1 MVESRLLASDA
12 WPGGGGFDETDMMRG
27 DSNESSLMKQQY
39 RSKKYL
45 FRSMMSSKQA
55 RPQYAHLQ

>member
-1 MVESRLLASDA
+1 MTPRAIVIV
-12 WPGGGGFDETDMMRG
+12 GGGGFDETDMMCG

-55 RPQYAHLQ
+55 CPQYAHLQ